1 MEQRVGVYMSFAMDD
16 YVDVAERIRLAKEL
30 YPEMSFQT
38 LEDSVVTVGQV
49 TFVRVKVAL
58 YRDPADVRPAV
69 CIAWEPLPGKTPYT
83 RDSEAMNAETSAMGR
98 CCIAIGIP
106 SKKVASKDEIK
117 ARLAE
122 VTPIKADPWKTET
135 GEFVTKVHAFV
146 QEDEEPPQCK
156 HGTMKL
162 KQGISP
168 KTGKDYYGWTCND
181 FADQCPPQWWDLGP
195 DGVWKPKAAKNG

>member
-1 MEQRVGVYMSFAMDD
+1 MDD

-38 LEDSVVTVGQV
+38 LEDAVVEVNGAY
-49 TFVRVKVAL
+49 FVRVKVAL
-58 YRDPADVRPAV
+58 YRDPADARPAV
-69 CIAWEPLPGKTPYT
+69 AIAWEPIPGKTPYT

-122 VTPIKADPWKTET
+122 VTPIKPDPWKTPE
-135 GEFVTKVHAFV
+135 GEYITKAHAFV
-146 QEDEEPPQCK
+146 QMEEEPPQCK
-156 HGTMKL
+156 HGSMKL
-162 KQGISP
+162 KQGISN
-168 KTGKDYYGWTCND
+168 KTNKDYYGWTCDGGDIN
-181 FADQCPPQWWDLGP
+181 DQCPADWWVMGP
-195 DGVWKPKAAKNG
+195 DGVWKPKVAKNG

>member
-1 MEQRVGVYMSFAMDD
+1 MSFAMDD

-38 LEDSVVTVGQV
+38 LEDSVVTVGQA

-58 YRDPADVRPAV
+58 YRDPADPRPAV

-122 VTPIKADPWKTET
+122 VTPIKPDPWKTPD
-135 GEFVTKVHAFV
+135 GEYITRAHAYV
-146 QEDEEPPQCK
+146 QTDEEPPQCK
-156 HGTMKL
+156 HGSMKL
-162 KQGISP
+162 KQGIST
-168 KTGKDYYGWTCND
+168 KTNKDYYGWTCDGGDIN
-181 FADQCPPQWWDLGP
+181 DQCPPDWWVMGP
-195 DGVWKPKAAKNG
+195 DGVWKPKVAKNG